1 MKRTTAWL
9 LILLLPAL
17 TLAACDRLSL
27 SAATLGV
34 GDCFQEPEGTT
45 IEDVQR
51 SPCTEPHTGEV
62 IFSGE
67 YPDAATYPTQAD
79 FEAWVTANCIDAT
92 FKAYTGMTYEEATDI
107 ELAAREILRMRT
119 LLEEILAQHTG
130 QPVDRIHQD
139 TDRDFVMSAAEAKD
153 YKLIDHVID
162 FMPSRAQT
170 AGKSSDA

>member
-1 MKRTTAWL
+1 LKRTTAWL
-9 LILLLPAL
+9 LILLLPIL

-51 SPCTEPHTGEV
+51 SPCNEPHTGEV

-92 FKAYTGMTYEEATDI
+92 FKDYTGKTFEEATDI
-107 ELAAREILRMRT
+107 DLGYFSPTSEGWGKNDRQMTCYLVPAD
-119 LLEEILAQHTG
+119 G
-130 QPVDRIHQD
+130 KPV
-139 TDRDFVMSAAEAKD
+139 TTT
-153 YKLIDHVID
+153 YKVA
-162 FMPSRAQT
+162 P
-170 AGKSSDA
+170 AGS